1 MYETTIFLNQ
11 LERALNANID
21 RRKYLARDILI
32 NLKKAQNIRR
42 ELASAMEARTV
53 LQILAKEA
61 QNEGVYS
68 IIDIINMA
76 LSAVFEEGI
85 KFIIEF
91 IEKRNKTEVE
101 MYLEDQD
108 GNKTTPRW
116 DEAGG
121 VLDIVFLAFRISL
134 WAMSKPAP
142 VIILDEPVKNLSKP
156 QQINASKILKTLSE
170 ELNLQ
175 FILVTHETTLI
186 ESADRVF
193 EVTKKNGI
201 SSVEII

>member
-76 LSAVFEEGI
+76 LSAVFEEEI
-85 KFIIEF
+85 KFTIEF

-175 FILVTHETTLI
+175 FILVTHETALI

>member
-1 MYETTIFLNQ
+1 MHETTIFLNQ

-42 ELASAMEARTV
+42 ELASATEARTV

-76 LSAVFEEGI
+76 LSAVFEEEI
-85 KFIIEF
+85 KFTIEF

-175 FILVTHETTLI
+175 FILVTHETALI

>member
-1 MYETTIFLNQ
+1 MHETTAFLNQ

-21 RRKYLARDILI
+21 RRKYLARDILA
-32 NLKKAQNIRR
+32 NLKKAQNIRC
-42 ELASAMEARTV
+42 ELVSATEARTI
-53 LQILAKEA
+53 LQVLAKEA

-76 LSAVFEEGI
+76 LSAVFEEEI
-85 KFIIEF
+85 KFTIEF

-101 MYLEDQD
+101 MYLQDKD
-108 GNKTTPRW
+108 GNRTAPRW

-121 VLDIVFLAFRISL
+121 ILDIVFLAFRISL
-134 WAMSKPAP
+134 WAMSKPSP

-175 FILVTHETTLI
+175 FILVTHETALI

-193 EVTKKNGI
+193 EVTKKNGV
-201 SSVEII
+201 SNVEVI

>member
-1 MYETTIFLNQ
+1 MHETTIFLNQ
-11 LERALNANID
+11 LERAFNANID

-76 LSAVFEEGI
+76 LSAVFEEEI
-85 KFIIEF
+85 KFTIEF

-142 VIILDEPVKNLSKP
+142 VILLDEPVKNLSKP

-175 FILVTHETTLI
+175 FILVTHETALI